1 MLLCLPLATYAQVDI
16 GAGGEFG
23 FPMLYN
29 KDVGSYNHS
38 TGSPGAR
45 VHFTYLPPNGTF
57 VPTLS
62 LQVMPYTLPVTKLGN
77 TDRVLNM
84 KFTTINAM
92 VYGRVRKQ
100 VANNREWYY
109 GLGIGA
115 TYMQGTKMDFNKA
128 NLNNLQVLTDSSEY
142 IKAVIPNIA
151 INAEYRIPISAEM
164 PLAVGIGGQVLYS
177 YYSERQTTTRMD
189 VVDEN
194 YNHYKLNPK
203 LSGHMLNPSFYVII
217 YYRFAGR
224 ERY

>member
-1 MLLCLPLATYAQVDI
+1 MYQFESDREYHVSIAHDELANHPTTLCDICDKEIIGPVRWTKANLMVCKTCYDVNDPPTKPSWITIGTSAI
-16 GAGGEFG
+16 GASG
-23 FPMLYN
+23 F
-29 KDVGSYNHS
+29 
-38 TGSPGAR
+38 
-45 VHFTYLPPNGTF
+45 
-57 VPTLS
+57 
-62 LQVMPYTLPVTKLGN
+62 
-77 TDRVLNM
+77 
-84 KFTTINAM
+84 
-92 VYGRVRKQ
+92 
-100 VANNREWYY
+100 
-109 GLGIGA
+109 GIGA

-142 IKAVIPNIA
+142 IKAVSPNIA
-151 INAEYRIPISAEM
+151 INAEYRLPISAEM